1 MKITAVLCVRNEAA
15 FLLDWMAHH
24 LTAGITHVVALSNDC
39 QDGTDAMLDRLEEMG
54 HVTHIRNDGP
64 YDQAGIQFTG
74 LKQADKTPAVK
85 EADWL
90 LALDI
95 DEYVNVHVGDR
106 TLPALIAE
114 LPGASAITLTWRLFG
129 NDDVVHYE
137 DIPVPRQFTKAAPKV
152 MHWPWR
158 ASMFKTLYRND
169 GSYRKLGVHRPKG
182 PDEDRLDDILWFDGE
197 GRKLDDLFKTK
208 RIFSPYGRSNYGLV
222 QLNHY
227 ALGTMESYVL
237 KADRGRAVHAA
248 DRLGVDYWVERNW
261 NQEED
266 TSLLLLPGVAER
278 RTALA
283 ADPVLGRL
291 HAEAVAWRKAHFQSL
306 MADEPFRALFA
317 RLLMTPP
324 SRAVP
329 QAAARMLA
337 GHATRARKARQ
348 S

>member
-1 MKITAVLCVRNEAA
+1 MNITAVLCLRNEGA

-24 LTAGITHVVALSNDC
+24 LCAGITHVVALSNDC
-39 QDGTDAMLDRLEEMG
+39 DDGTDRMLDRLAEMG

-64 YDQAGIQFTG
+64 YDQGGIQFTG
-74 LKQADKTPAVK
+74 LKRADKSEAVK
-85 EADWL
+85 TADWL

-95 DEYVNVHVGDR
+95 DEFVNVHVGNR
-106 TLPALIAE
+106 TLPALIDA
-114 LPGASAITLTWRLFG
+114 LPDAHAITLTWRLFG

-137 DIPVPRQFTKAAPKV
+137 DVPVPRQFTKAAPRV

-158 ASMFKTLYRND
+158 ASMFKTLYKND
-169 GSYRKLGVHRPKG
+169 GTYRKLGVHRPKG
-182 PDEDRLDDILWFDGE
+182 PDESRLDDILWFDGE
-197 GRKLDDLFKTK
+197 GRKLDEFFKTK

-227 ALGTMESYVL
+227 ALGAMESYVM
-237 KADRGRAVHAA
+237 KAFRGRAVHAD

-261 NQEED
+261 TQEED
-266 TSLLLLPGVAER
+266 TSLLLLPNVTER
-278 RTALA
+278 RAALA
-283 ADPVLGRL
+283 ADPVLGQL
-291 HAEAVAWRKAHFQSL
+291 HAEAVAWRKTRFQAL
-306 MADEPFRALFA
+306 MAEEPYRALFA

-329 QAAARMLA
+329 LAAAKMLA

-348 S
+348 N